1 MKRPSANALLRA
13 LESLVQTTK
22 RPDGD
27 WMTLQEIMS
36 ALKLG
41 RTATQ
46 DRMRKLKA
54 LGQLEQFG
62 KPGSRTYYRFK
73 NGKP

>member
-1 MKRPSANALLRA
+1 MKQPSANALLEA
-13 LESLVQTTK
+13 LQRFGKAAGT
-22 RPDGD
+22 RPDES
-27 WMTLQEIMS
+27 WMTLQEIGA

-46 DRMRKLKA
+46 DRLRKLKA

-62 KPGSRTYYRFK
+62 KPGSLTYYRFK
-73 NGKP
+73 GGK